1 MMLKYEELLKD
12 TKKETITKNKR
23 ELEPL
28 TKKLD
33 LNNPDDKWLLVTYTY
48 AKNNGLTGYK
58 ARSFASEL
66 TLFLTGQIYNT
77 AVELYYD
84 EARLDSHLFRKFNEI
99 RNIRGFIDYLLHF
112 YKSDESWYYEHIK
125 HYLQFRLTSKE
136 REMFYNIPI
145 NKPKQKFLHL
155 LKGWDYNCNSVEYER
170 NGELSTYFAIN
181 LTSSEHQKFL
191 SVAGDTKTDKFLNL
205 LYFYYQNKKEGL

>member
-12 TKKETITKNKR
+12 TKEETLTKNKR
-23 ELEPL
+23 ELEQYTTL
-28 TKKLD
+28 LD
-33 LNNPDDKWLLVTYTY
+33 WNDIDDNWLLVTYTY

-84 EARLDSHLFRKFNEI
+84 EARLDSHLYKKFNEI
-99 RNIRGFIDYLLHF
+99 GNIYKFINYLVDF
-112 YKSDESWYYEHIK
+112 YNGSESWYYEHIRK
-125 HYLQFRLTSKE
+125 YLQFRLTEEEK
-136 REMFYNIPI
+136 EMFYNIPI
-145 NKPKQKFLHL
+145 SKPKQKFLHL
-155 LKGWDYNCNSVEYER
+155 LKNFDYTLKGVEHSR
-170 NGELSTYFAIN
+170 SGELSTYFAIN

-205 LYFYYQNKKEGL
+205 LYYYYQNRRGDE